1 MKKITF
7 VALLCVSLL
16 WVQAQN
22 DEIPAILNQIKQN
35 NKALQSYNKQ
45 IENEL
50 LQYKLQNALKG
61 IDAGAYYM
69 PFGNNNTG
77 VYTEFE
83 VTQSFQFPTVYSA
96 RKDLI
101 EKQETQLNTN
111 LFSKEQ
117 SILLEAKQYLLELVY
132 LNKCTKVESE
142 RVQKAQEVYNQINA
156 LFEAEEIG
164 ILELNKAKV
173 NWLQEEFKL
182 QQTGQKKEV
191 LLKQIQVLNG
201 GNAIV
206 FNQSDYY
213 DAIQL
218 QNLDSLWLN
227 KKQFDPILTQL
238 AKQSEVAQQQIIV
251 SKNEVLPDIT
261 VGFNYQGVAG
271 SNYAGFFGGLSLPL
285 WNAKR
290 KIEVAESQFELQ
302 QSFADIQL
310 TAIQTNFEKQYQ
322 EYELL
327 LNKFIEY
334 KNTLNNL
341 NSDAL
346 LLQAYQLDELSFLD
360 YYMELKFYHNAIDA
374 MLEME
379 KELYTLKAQ
388 LLKHQL

>member
-50 LQYKLQNALKG
+50 LQYKLQNALQG

-77 VYTEFE
+77 TYTEFE

-117 SILLEAKQYLLELVY
+117 SILLEAKQHLLELVY
-132 LNKCTKVESE
+132 LNKRTTVESE

-173 NWLQEEFKL
+173 SWLQEEFKL
-182 QQTGQKKEV
+182 QQTEQEKEI
-191 LLKQIQVLNG
+191 LLKQLQVLNG
-201 GNAIV
+201 GNSIV

-227 KKQFDPILTQL
+227 KKQFDPTLTQL
-238 AKQSEVAQQQIIV
+238 AKQSEVAQQQIKV
-251 SKNEVLPDIT
+251 SKNEVLPDLT

-271 SNYAGFFGGLSLPL
+271 SNYAGFYGGLSLPL